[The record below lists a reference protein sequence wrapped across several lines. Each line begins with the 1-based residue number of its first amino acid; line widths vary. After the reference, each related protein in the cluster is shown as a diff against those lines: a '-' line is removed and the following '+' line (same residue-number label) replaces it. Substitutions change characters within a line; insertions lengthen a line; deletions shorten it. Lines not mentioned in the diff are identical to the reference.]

1 MRIQNAKKQS
11 PFFQARI
18 SSFPQTVRLT
28 SGQLDQIE
36 QLQEEYDVS
45 FSTVVRVLIDKGLN
59 SLP

>member
-1 MRIQNAKKQS
+1 MALQNLKKQN
-11 PFFQARI
+11 PFAQARI
-18 SSFPQTVRLT
+18 SSFPQTVRFT

-36 QLQEEYDVS
+36 RLQDEFDVS